1 MPANTDFDAVEA
13 VLAANPWLKELG
25 MPIYRL
31 IVRMITDNEPPDI
44 IVAEVRDTDI
54 YHKRFG
60 GMAVR
65 DRAGYNPISEA
76 EYLALEDGYRQ
87 QLREFGVLHFF
98 KDDFEGLSDGW
109 IGRDVSVSE
118 LNRRLDAGQALVSD
132 SEQLVRDAFQ
142 TFYGVDISPDTLLL
156 YFLDEKRGL
165 ADLEDQVATSII
177 GGEAFRYG
185 LNITRTRADILRRS
199 GVDENMARQGFSNVA
214 RELPTINRLAQIH
227 RFTPLS
233 QQELEGF
240 FFHEDPNVGARRAA
254 TFSQAVAEFQGGAPA
269 QRTRAGGLME
279 LLNLRYQTV

>member
-1 MPANTDFDAVEA
+1 MPRNDHFDAVEA
-13 VLAANPWLKELG
+13 VLAANPWLRELG
-25 MPIYRL
+25 GGIYNLLVRL
-31 IVRMITDNEPPDI
+31 VREEAPTDI
-44 IVAEVRDTDI
+44 IVAEIRDTNA
-54 YHKRFG
+54 YGRRFG

-65 DRAGYNPISEA
+65 ERAGYNPINEA

-87 QLREFGVLHFF
+87 QLREFGVYNYF
-98 KDDFEGLSDGW
+98 KEDFETLSDGW

-132 SEQLVRDAFQ
+132 SEQLVRSAFQ
-142 TFYGVDISPDTLLL
+142 TFYGIDPSPDTLLL

-165 ADLEDQVATSII
+165 AQLEDQVTTATI

-227 RFTPLS
+227 RFSPLS

-240 FFHEDPNVGARRAA
+240 FFHEDPTIGARRAA
-254 TFSQAVAEFQGGAPA
+254 TFNQAVAEFQGGTTAA
-269 QRTRAGGLME
+269 RSRAGGLME
-279 LLNLRYQTV
+279 LLNLRSQTV